1 MPVPFFN
8 DLRGKKGSDEMS
20 FFRKCFLPLFAVWL
34 AFIVVLN
41 PYIQSQ
47 MVVKALT
54 IDVANWPSHHTGT
67 CNISNYF
74 IDCDLLNSLPQ
85 QLLSTLTNDYP
96 NIDKLP
102 WVATISFSGS
112 SLDGGRFDADIKL
125 AVNLKNDNFNIYFN
139 PVSDASNSL
148 IGSFKSLVGSF
159 YYFTAQYRY
168 YQSGD
173 KANTGL
179 FYRINKPS
187 NSYTTISLNMY
198 GNSAT
203 SSAHYG
209 NEGVSA
215 LYGTGFSIIAQPEYC
230 TYSVPRESLKQS
242 DIVALQDYDKKNGT
256 SLASKAEQLST
267 SVFDKFSAFTA
278 LFVPL
283 VKELQSQSELN
294 DIASRLTGSTSNN
307 SWYKDDNGRIH
318 SFGGGVSRGGG
329 AGRDY
334 TGGGNDTHTPT
345 ACFDQEQ
352 VTFLPVGDV
361 AVTPNFTTP
370 SQSTTENIYYVTN
383 EYYITYN
390 YEIIDKVEKDPA
402 TDTDTPSTDT
412 DIPPD
417 VKPGDEW
424 PADTPSWIEFL
435 GNLISG
441 LLQGLGDA
449 IAGLGSAIGGIA
461 NALANLVS
469 TLINALMDLIK
480 MLFVPSDNFMSDK
493 LTSMSDTVKTKLP
506 VLSQVGEINNSV
518 VGMLQGVSTLDANGN
533 GAPSYVMQLPSWL
546 GSGEFELFDF
556 RFYEQYRST
565 FHAIISFCAWSL
577 YLMRV
582 PHKLANAIEK
592 ASK

>member
-1 MPVPFFN
+1 M
-8 DLRGKKGSDEMS
+8 K
-20 FFRKCFLPLFAVWL
+20 FFRKLGLSAFAMFLALVT
-34 AFIVVLN
+34 VLN
-41 PYIQSQ
+41 PFVQSQ
-47 MVVKALT
+47 ITVKALT

-112 SLDGGRFDADIKL
+112 SSDGGIFYADIKL
-125 AVNLKNDNFNIYFN
+125 AVNLKSDNFNIYFK
-139 PVSDASNSL
+139 PVSDTSNSLKGTFNSL
-148 IGSFKSLVGSF
+148 IGSY

-187 NSYTTISLNMY
+187 MSYQSISINMY

-215 LYGTGFSIIAQPEYC
+215 LYGTGYSIIAEPEYC

-361 AVTPNFTTP
+361 VLTPNFTTP

-383 EYYITYN
+383 EYYITNN

-424 PADTPSWIEFL
+424 PADTPDWIEFL

-441 LLQGLGDA
+441 LLSGLGDA

-461 NALANLVS
+461 NALGNVIS
-469 TLINALMDLIK
+469 SLIEALTDLFK
-480 MLFVPSDNFMSDK
+480 SLFVPSGEFLQNSFAGIKDNFESKFPFLDQADEAENSIIGTIQGADSSAPNYEMEIPDILGGGS
-493 LTSMSDTVKTKLP
+493 V
-506 VLSQVGEINNSV
+506 QV
-518 VGMLQGVSTLDANGN
+518 
-533 GAPSYVMQLPSWL
+533 
-546 GSGEFELFDF
+546 FDF
-556 RFYEQYRST
+556 SFYEQYRDLVNGGILFFAWST
-565 FHAIISFCAWSL
+565 FI
-577 YLMRV
+577 MRL
-582 PHKLANAIEK
+582 PHKLSKAIGGVN
-592 ASK
+592 